1 MSDKQIILDV
11 KDLVKYF
18 PIKKGLFKRTMG
30 YVKAV
35 DGVSFFIREGETLGV
50 VGESGCGKT
59 TTGRCVIR
67 LLDPTAGT
75 VNFRRSNGQMVDLS
89 TLSRKEMKQIRTD
102 IQIIFQDPFSS
113 LDPRMS
119 VLDIVSEPL
128 RVHNRGTR
136 KEHIKRVGELLER
149 VGLRGYQ
156 MDRYPHEFS
165 GGQRQRIGIAR
176 ALALDPKVIVC
187 DEPVSALDVSVQAQ
201 VLNLLSDL
209 QDELGLT
216 FMFIAHDLSVVE
228 HISDRVMVMY
238 LGKAVEMAASEKL
251 YTTPKH
257 PYSEALLAAIPIA
270 DPRLQTKRQP
280 LGGNVPDPSNPPPGC
295 NFNTRCPYVQDICKR
310 EDPPLEE
317 TEEGSDHFVACHFA
331 AELQLAGWE
340 ERKRDA

>member
-11 KDLVKYF
+11 KDLKKHF
-18 PIKKGLFKRTMG
+18 PIKKGMFRRTVG
-30 YVKAV
+30 HVKAV

-75 VNFRRSNGQMVDLS
+75 VNFRNRKGDMVNLA

-128 RVHNRGTR
+128 RVHHRGSR
-136 KEHIKRVGELLER
+136 KDHIKRVGELLER

-176 ALALDPKVIVC
+176 AMALDPKVIVC

-209 QDELGLT
+209 QGELGLT

-238 LGKAVEMAASEKL
+238 LGKAVEMAASDNL

-295 NFNTRCPYVQDICKR
+295 NFNTRCPYVQDICHR
-310 EDPPLEE
+310 EDPPLRE

-331 AELQLAGWE
+331 DELKLAGWE